1 VKDAQLQRSTHGIEI
16 NATEMLIRLLW
27 DFYGR
32 ASVEND
38 RQEMQ
43 EIARVIKTISRA
55 ADNDKSG

>member
-1 VKDAQLQRSTHGIEI
+1 
-16 NATEMLIRLLW
+16 MLIRLLW